1 MTDQL
6 VEQIRHHAAAEPV
19 PDLDLVG
26 VIRRGRRVHRRRSV
40 ARRTIATLA
49 VGALAGTAIVAAN
62 QDDAEMQLE
71 VSTSITASD
80 VDLVSDA
87 YRTGGAFSRGDTL
100 WFSDPD
106 YSVDL
111 GVTIQLMYYTADGVV
126 AGVTNDEAGDVKRDY
141 VYVGTDGS
149 ARPLNL
155 PGKVVPGTD
164 AQADRFAYLTK
175 KGSGYLMHIVEASS
189 GRELATRPFD
199 ARYTWAGWDV
209 PPIGLTGDFVVVGV
223 DKNQQVINWRTGE
236 RVADLPVGQ
245 LPSTGGGRA
254 LGGELGDV
262 TYQLGESTTLRSTA
276 DLAVIDKFDEAGAEH
291 PWASNELSPDGR
303 FVLTTNTWI
312 EVDDNGRVIEVSS
325 GVDGEAIE
333 NPVVYITTVATG
345 RRITLPGHHETYGW
359 TPDGRLMRVDDTKVT
374 TCNASSGACT
384 SRTMPGGPGTIRM
397 AGRYL
402 GS

>member
-49 VGALAGTAIVAAN
+49 VGAIAGTAIVVAAN
-62 QDDAEMQLE
+62 RDDAETQLE

-106 YSVDL
+106 YAVDL

-175 KGSGYLMHIVEASS
+175 KGSGYLIHIVEAST
-189 GRELATRPFD
+189 GRELASRPLN

-223 DKNQQVINWRTGE
+223 DKNQQVVNWRTGE
-236 RVADLPVGQ
+236 RVADVPVEQ

-262 TYQLGESTTLRSTA
+262 TYQLGASQKLRSTS
-276 DLAVIDKFDEAGAEH
+276 DLAAVDAMEESDPH
-291 PWASNELSPDGR
+291 RWATNELSPDGR
-303 FVLTTNTWI
+303 FVQTTNTT
-312 EVDDNGRVIEVSS
+312 V
-325 GVDGEAIE
+325 GVDGKGRVTKVYSGVGGEVTD
-333 NPVVYITTVATG
+333 NPVVHVTNVDTG
-345 RRITLPGHHETYGW
+345 RRITLPGHARTYGW
-359 TPDGRLMRVDDTKVT
+359 TPDGRLMRVDDTLVT
-374 TCNASSGACT
+374 TCDASSGACT
-384 SRTMPGGPGTIRM
+384 SRTVPDGPGTIRM